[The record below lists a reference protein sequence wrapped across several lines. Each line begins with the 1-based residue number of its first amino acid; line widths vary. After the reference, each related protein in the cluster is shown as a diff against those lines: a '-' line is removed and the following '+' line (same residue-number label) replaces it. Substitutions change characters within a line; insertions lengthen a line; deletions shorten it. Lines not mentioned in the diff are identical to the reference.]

1 VPFVRVSRDKRGY
14 QHIYLFELF
23 EVSSRRPSR
32 PRILYWFRTP
42 PGVRVGRE
50 PFDEPMRRVLEAQ
63 NPGVT
68 FDWKKLVSDA
78 LQPAPDV
85 ENWRERRR
93 AEREAKRVRRGDEEE
108 TAAGAGGDDVQVL
121 DVSPGEMPGD
131 HLPTETVATV
141 GLASG
146 SPLKPVDV
154 GGAGE
159 GNLFGRRRRRHR
171 GGRHRQPTQRPDISV
186 TSPVQNPR
194 AEQADKSRTTEAA
207 EGPSGVSLP
216 MSPVSDTAKTTADS
230 SEEKVSA
237 DSAEEKE

>member
-14 QHIYLFELF
+14 QHIYLF

-50 PFDEPMRRVLEAQ
+50 PFDEPVRRVLEAQ

-68 FDWKKLVSDA
+68 FDWKKLVSDT

-93 AEREAKRVRRGDEEE
+93 AEREAKRARRGDEEE
-108 TAAGAGGDDVQVL
+108 TAAGGDDVQVL

-131 HLPTETVATV
+131 DLPTEAVATV

-146 SPLKPVDV
+146 SPLKPVEV

-159 GNLFGRRRRRHR
+159 GSLFGRHRRRHR

-186 TSPVQNPR
+186 TSQIQNPR

-207 EGPSGVSLP
+207 EGPSSMSLP
-216 MSPVSDTAKTTADS
+216 MSPVSDTAKTAAES

-237 DSAEEKE
+237 DSWEEKE